1 MFLKKKLIH
10 EDPYKQETKI
20 SELEVPETGPLNDV
34 RKLEQISLRL
44 ANYDSQMDF
53 LVNFY
58 QFAVDFLT
66 LERLRKIAGLVR
78 YIDWISLT
86 PDSKSPNTKFVA
98 ELTTNAKSGGDAI
111 TMSIIGESLTK
122 LPKCTTS
129 IMAILKDLSAY
140 QKENYKLN
148 VRNAALAGQTTEV
161 NAAIVKKKMASTM
174 PGVPFYQ
181 EFVEELL
188 KEDYSKDGP
197 AMKEAILKA
206 LQVAEEKPKATKPKT
221 DYKNILISGLQ
232 SIGACSTVMNDVIVK
247 IDENQ
252 ITLENQKKGFLE
264 KLRQLLRAMTNADPE
279 AIVYELQFIDPKTG
293 SEVWEH
299 LNFNQFRLD
308 LEKKTKIYGRMT
320 GQGPAM
326 AKLKSMTEE
335 QLVGYLE
342 RSIKDLQSIHRILT
356 SLDEYFKSSVPR
368 EDRDKIKGIKP
379 ELATVKNS
387 YVKANQIRH
396 DYSAQ
401 KEEEEQMKKL
411 GINPHT

>member
-1 MFLKKKLIH
+1 
-10 EDPYKQETKI
+10 
-20 SELEVPETGPLNDV
+20 
-34 RKLEQISLRL
+34 
-44 ANYDSQMDF
+44 
-53 LVNFY
+53 
-58 QFAVDFLT
+58 
-66 LERLRKIAGLVR
+66 
-78 YIDWISLT
+78 
-86 PDSKSPNTKFVA
+86 
-98 ELTTNAKSGGDAI
+98 
-111 TMSIIGESLTK
+111 
-122 LPKCTTS
+122 
-129 IMAILKDLSAY
+129 
-140 QKENYKLN
+140 
-148 VRNAALAGQTTEV
+148 
-161 NAAIVKKKMASTM
+161 
-174 PGVPFYQ
+174 VPFYQ

-197 AMKEAILKA
+197 AMKEAVLKS
-206 LQVAEEKPKATKPKT
+206 LQVAEEKPKAAKQKI

-232 SIGACSTVMNDVIVK
+232 SIGSCSTVMSDVLVK

-252 ITLENQKKGFLE
+252 VTLENQRKGFLE

-279 AIVYELQFIDPKTG
+279 AVVYELQFIDPKTG

-335 QLVGYLE
+335 QLLGYLE

-411 GINPHT
+411 GINPHA